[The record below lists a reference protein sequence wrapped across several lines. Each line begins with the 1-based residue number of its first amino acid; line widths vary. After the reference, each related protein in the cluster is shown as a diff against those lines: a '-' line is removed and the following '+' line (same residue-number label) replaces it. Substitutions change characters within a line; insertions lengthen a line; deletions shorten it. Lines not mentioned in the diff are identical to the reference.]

1 MSGYIIH
8 RLLYIFPTLLAISL
22 LAFAL
27 SKAAPG
33 DPVTLLLNRTGE
45 ESLGNAARYK
55 RSYVETAHILGLDK
69 PAFYFSLLPQAYPDT
84 LYRII
89 EPVQRGTIKQLC
101 ARYGQPSLV
110 HSYYN
115 AIQAYSDMVWSN
127 TQKDSVVSKTRTF
140 LSDLLVTSDP
150 SRIRQLL
157 AELGK
162 ARITNFRE
170 YERLKTAFLKLEQH
184 ARPAQK
190 YIPGFQWYGLDNQY
204 HHWLS
209 GVLTGDFGKSWRDGQ
224 PVGEKINTALRL
236 TLLVN
241 IMALIFSFGLSI
253 PLGVMMAKR
262 PNGWFDKGSKLVLF
276 FFYALPS
283 FWVATLLLIGFT
295 RPGSSWVQVLQPS
308 MESYQSGSFE
318 ILIEYGQRLLLPVF
332 CLTYGSLAYITLQV
346 RSAMEVTLQQD
357 YIRTARAKGLSE
369 RRIIWKH
376 AGKNAAFPLITLIG
390 TIFPALLAGSVVIE
404 SVFNLPGMG
413 KLTLDA
419 ITGQDWPVVYA
430 VLWITAV
437 LTMLGLLLSDLMY
450 AWLDPRV
457 RAIKNT

>member
-1 MSGYIIH
+1 MFV
-8 RLLYIFPTLLAISL
+8 FPTLLAISL

-45 ESLGNAARYK
+45 ESLGNAEQYR
-55 RSYVETAHILGLDK
+55 RSYSETAHILGLDK
-69 PAFYFSLLPQAYPDT
+69 PAFYFSFLPQAYPDT
-84 LYRII
+84 LYRIV
-89 EPVQRGTIKQLC
+89 EPIQRKTIRQLC
-101 ARYGQPSLV
+101 AQYGAPENVL
-110 HSYYN
+110 SYFN
-115 AIQAYSDMVWSN
+115 AILAYSTAISN
-127 TQKDSVVSKTRTF
+127 STEQDALISDTRSL

-150 SRIRQLL
+150 TRIRPLL
-157 AELGK
+157 ADLGSVS
-162 ARITNFRE
+162 
-170 YERLKTAFLKLEQH
+170 ERNVHVYRALKTAFLQLEQH
-184 ARPAQK
+184 ASPMQK

-209 GVLTGDFGKSWRDGQ
+209 GVLTGDFGQSWRDGQ
-224 PVGEKINTALRL
+224 PVGEKIKAALKL
-236 TLLVN
+236 TLIIN
-241 IMALIFSFGLSI
+241 ILALMLSFSLSI
-253 PLGVMMAKR
+253 PLGVIMAKR
-262 PNGWFDKGSKLVLF
+262 PDGWFDKGSKLVLF

-283 FWVATLLLIGFT
+283 FWVATLLLIWFT
-295 RPGSSWVQVLQPS
+295 SPGSNWIQVLQPTV
-308 MESYQSGSFE
+308 EEQGTGSIGMLFQ
-318 ILIEYGQRLLLPVF
+318 YGQRLLLPVF

-346 RSAMEVTLQQD
+346 RSSMEDTLQRE
-357 YIRTARAKGLSE
+357 YIRTARAMGLSE
-369 RRIIWKH
+369 RQIIWKH

-390 TIFPALLAGSVVIE
+390 SIFPALLAGSVVIE

-437 LTMLGLLLSDLMY
+437 LTMLGLLLSDVMY

-457 RAIKNT
+457 NTMKKR